1 MRREKED
8 TFEYNQFCCQRREI
22 ISEKTFLPSSILH
35 SSDSDLSDLEEPPP
49 TLHLSQSRDV
59 EIHRPISREEVESVA
74 RQPDQVETLVDEGVV
89 HQSMEQSQKLSV
101 ETISKAQPVRYTS
114 LWTNIIYFH
123 SVLLSG
129 KCTDAEL
136 LDLML
141 DLCQT
146 PGSQQPSQSCYST
159 QTVAQSLAARMRRSQ
174 STTSSSL
181 FSSPPCSYSTPAKS
195 TREPKAE
202 ETGSEEG
209 REDLNQVAGM
219 DFLNTS
225 IHSPVSTLTSDGED
239 YYEDDEER
247 VRLTATETQK
257 EQGDDIAEVPTT
269 GEDAGAFVTGD
280 LQLGDTESGFQL
292 SLDVSLTEEPNPI
305 ETGSSLS
312 PDSMDM
318 EGSFGKEE
326 EISDSQFD
334 IPCAQLPSS
343 QEDAAVLSQ
352 SDTSDTCLK
361 SEVCSDNDSV
371 LDLSVLEDPL
381 VCAEECPRAPAASI
395 LGPDVF
401 SFSQFDSSSQ
411 IPPAQVSTSQRRK
424 LLQLCS
430 HEDVEDEGEQEEGET
445 GDSEEDDDYWLSQQ
459 AWEDIS
465 SAQQQ
470 QRCAKFSHVS

>member
-1 MRREKED
+1 M
-8 TFEYNQFCCQRREI
+8 
-22 ISEKTFLPSSILH
+22 
-35 SSDSDLSDLEEPPP
+35 
-49 TLHLSQSRDV
+49 
-59 EIHRPISREEVESVA
+59 ESVA
-74 RQPDQVETLVDEGVV
+74 RQPDQVETLVDESVV
-89 HQSMEQSQKLSV
+89 HQSMELSQKFSV
-101 ETISKAQPVRYTS
+101 ETISKAQPVGNTS
-114 LWTNIIYFH
+114 LRTNIIYFN

-146 PGSQQPSQSCYST
+146 PSSQQPSQSCYST

-181 FSSPPCSYSTPAKS
+181 FSSPPCSYSTPTKC
-195 TREPKAE
+195 TREPK

-209 REDLNQVAGM
+209 RKDLNQVAGM

-239 YYEDDEER
+239 DYEDDEER
-247 VRLTATETQK
+247 VKLTARETQR

-318 EGSFGKEE
+318 EGTFDKEE

-352 SDTSDTCLK
+352 SDTSDTGLK
-361 SEVCSDNDSV
+361 SEVCSDDGSV

-411 IPPAQVSTSQRRK
+411 IPPAQVSASQRRR

-430 HEDVEDEGEQEEGET
+430 QEDVEDEGEREEGES
-445 GDSEEDDDYWLSQQ
+445 GDSEEDEDYWLSQQ
-459 AWEDIS
+459 TWEDVS

-470 QRCAKFSHVS
+470 QRCATFSHVS